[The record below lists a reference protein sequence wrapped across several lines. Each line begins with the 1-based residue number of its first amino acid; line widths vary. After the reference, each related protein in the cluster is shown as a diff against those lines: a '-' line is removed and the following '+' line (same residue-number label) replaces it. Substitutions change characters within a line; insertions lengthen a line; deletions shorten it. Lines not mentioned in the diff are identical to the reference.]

1 MAETAAVV
9 RQAERPKGWRVFAA
23 AVRTRKSAS
32 MLAFGFSSGLPFALL
47 VGTLTAW
54 LGEAK
59 VNLATIGVLAWIGLT
74 YAFKFL
80 WSPLVD
86 RTRPPLIGRIG
97 RRKSWIV
104 LCQGMMILGLI
115 GLVITDPSVHIARF
129 ALFAFVASIGSATQD
144 VAIDAWR
151 IDVADEA
158 TPVEVL
164 SSVYQLGYRTASIVG
179 GAGALFLAARM
190 SWPTVYLVM
199 AALMGVMLAI
209 ALTAPDTERVA
220 EDKADLLREA
230 GEVDPRTRALA
241 LVVVGASWTWAIVT
255 IVHFMVVMLAPIP
268 PGGKLPSAA
277 DFIKFY
283 GPWIITATVLVPLA
297 VAAMLNWLKA
307 RGRSVQATDDPTVSA
322 ARTVADHLYRALV
335 APLADLTERMG
346 WGVLLVI
353 ALILTY
359 PFCYNIWGSF
369 AYPFYLDYLH
379 YSKDEVAFASKVF
392 GIVMSI
398 VGVSLGGFLF
408 VKLGRF
414 PTVLIGA
421 ALPIF
426 GNFIYADLAEGAPH
440 IDMVLHALRL
450 DVLAAMSGSDIR
462 MARLLLSIFYEN
474 ISTGLAGAAFV
485 AYVSGIVSKKF
496 PAVQYALL
504 SSLTFLIGS
513 LGKGPAGEMI
523 DKLGYATVF
532 RYVAL
537 GGALAIVFVLLEWWR
552 STVTARGAEPGHT
565 GEPA

>member
-1 MAETAAVV
+1 MADAAAAV
-9 RQAERPKGWRVFAA
+9 RPKGWRVFAA

-59 VNLATIGVLAWIGLT
+59 VNLATIGVLSWVGLT

-86 RTRPPLIGRIG
+86 RTRPPLIGVLG

-104 LCQGMMILGLI
+104 LCQALMIFGLI
-115 GLVITDPSVHIARF
+115 GLVVTDPTQHIARF
-129 ALFAFVASIGSATQD
+129 ALFAFAASIGSATQD

-151 IDVADEA
+151 IDVADER
-158 TPVEVL
+158 TPVELL

-179 GAGALFLAARM
+179 GAGALVLAARM
-190 SWPTVYLVM
+190 PWPLVYAVM
-199 AALMGVMLAI
+199 AGLMGVMLAV
-209 ALTAPDTERVA
+209 ALTAPDTERTG
-220 EDKADLLREA
+220 DGTADLLNEP
-230 GEVDPRTRALA
+230 GEIDPLARAIA
-241 LVVVGASWTWAIVT
+241 LLIVGASWVWAIVT
-255 IVHFMVVMLAPIP
+255 IVHFMAIMLAPVP

-277 DFIKFY
+277 DFLKFY
-283 GPWIITATVLVPLA
+283 GPWIIVATVFLPLG
-297 VAAMLNWLKA
+297 VAAILNWLKA
-307 RGRSVQATDDPTVSA
+307 RGQAVQIAADPVVSNV
-322 ARTVADHLYRALV
+322 RTVANHLYRALV

-359 PFCYNIWGSF
+359 PLCYNIWASF
-369 AYPFYLDYLH
+369 AYPFYLDYMH

-398 VGVSLGGFLF
+398 VGVSLGGILF

-421 ALPIF
+421 TLPIF

-440 IDMVLHALRL
+440 IDMVLHLFRL
-450 DVLAAMSGSDIR
+450 DWLAGWAGSDIR
-462 MARLLLSIFYEN
+462 MARLLLTIFYEN

-552 STVTARGAEPGHT
+552 STIAMQRAEPGHT